1 MKTEKTPDLSSFETA
16 ETAPRPSFIT
26 PEMIKKNPLLEVAG
40 IFAGDPMWQEVREE
54 IKRNRER
61 DQQNEEQGN
70 K

>member
-1 MKTEKTPDLSSFETA
+1 MPTKKPAAQTA
-16 ETAPRPSFIT
+16 PSFIT
-26 PEMIKKNPLLEVAG
+26 PEMIKENPALEAAG

-54 IKRNRER
+54 IKRNRAR